1 MNELSEK
8 ITITDVVFMEASYE
22 KKPVVSVSGRP
33 FNSLTFR
40 RSGSIRIDGANKD
53 FVSAAGSLTLIPA
66 NMPYR
71 TEVLESGE
79 MFIMHFRTLERA
91 AAFPMTAQPSYPLI
105 FSNLFSNAVSRCA
118 CSGSWLAAKSFA
130 YEILAEL
137 EAHLS
142 VRNGGN
148 MPAKIK
154 YAKEYIDT
162 NFCDPALR
170 VALLAEMCGISEV
183 HMRKLFKKYIGCS
196 PIEYI
201 KGCKMAFAENL
212 LQTGLYSVTEAATRS
227 GFDSIS
233 YFSSEFGKK
242 HRMTPTEYMKRL

>member
-40 RSGSIRIDGANKD
+40 RSGSIRIDGADKS

-118 CSGSWLAAKSFA
+118 CSGSGLAAKSFA

-142 VRNGGN
+142 
-148 MPAKIK
+148 
-154 YAKEYIDT
+154 YET
-162 NFCDPALR
+162 
-170 VALLAEMCGISEV
+170 
-183 HMRKLFKKYIGCS
+183 
-196 PIEYI
+196 
-201 KGCKMAFAENL
+201 
-212 LQTGLYSVTEAATRS
+212 AA
-227 GFDSIS
+227 ICPQ
-233 YFSSEFGKK
+233 K
-242 HRMTPTEYMKRL
+242 

>member
-40 RSGSIRIDGANKD
+40 RSGSIRIDGSNKS

-118 CSGSWLAAKSFA
+118 CSGSGLAAKSFA